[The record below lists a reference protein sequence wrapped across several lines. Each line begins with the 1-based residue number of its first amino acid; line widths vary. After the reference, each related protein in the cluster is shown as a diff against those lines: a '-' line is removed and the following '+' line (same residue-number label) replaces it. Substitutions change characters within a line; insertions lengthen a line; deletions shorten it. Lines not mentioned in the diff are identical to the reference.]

1 MIDIIISR
9 AITTAGLTWY
19 IPVPCRGN
27 VASVKAAYSEE
38 SDLDETITLSR
49 DTTAVNVA
57 TPPADTTAAGVSFEG
72 VPDTTNKALIFDPD
86 STTAANRVIKIVIPN
101 TIDATVTVG
110 LTIQYDPSAYVEQAA
125 LEA

>member
-27 VASVKAAYSEE
+27 VASVKAVFSAEA
-38 SDLDETITLSR
+38 DADETITLSR
-49 DTTAVNVA
+49 GGTAVNVV
-57 TPPADTTAAGVSFEG
+57 TPTDALAAGTTLTG

-86 STTAANRVIKIVIPN
+86 SATVANKTIKIVIPN
-101 TIDATVTVG
+101 TIDATVTIG
-110 LTIQYDPSAYVEQAA
+110 LYIQYDNSAFVAQAA
-125 LEA
+125 SEA

>member
-1 MIDIIISR
+1 MIDIIVTR

-19 IPVPCRGN
+19 IPAPCRGN
-27 VASVKAAYSEE
+27 VASVKAVFSEE
-38 SDLDETITLSR
+38 ADADETITLSR
-49 DTTAVNVA
+49 GGTAVNVV
-57 TPPADTTAAGVSFEG
+57 TPTDGIAAGTMLTG

-86 STTAANRVIKIVIPN
+86 SDTVANKVIKIVIPN

-110 LTIQYDPSAYVEQAA
+110 LTIQYDPGAYVEQAA

>member
-1 MIDIIISR
+1 MKTIYITR

-19 IPVPCRGN
+19 VPAPSRGN
-27 VASVKAAYSEE
+27 VASLKAVYNLE

-57 TPPADTTAAGVSFEG
+57 TPPADTTAAGVSFAG
-72 VPDTTNKALIFDPD
+72 VPSANKALIFDPA
-86 STTAANRVIKIVIPN
+86 SATAANRVIKIVIPG

-110 LTIQYDPSAYVEQAA
+110 LTIEFDDSAFVEQAA
-125 LEA
+125 SEA